1 MVGIRKPHVELL
13 GIYMHINYWDSSVNQ
28 QVGNGGLTSV
38 KSIEKQT
45 QEDANNLTNN
55 QSQKEKK

>member
-1 MVGIRKPHVELL
+1 MELL